1 MKLKV
6 LTLNLHTYQ
15 EHHGDLWHVL
25 QEHGREVY
33 LIAEAI
39 VHEDIDVI
47 CFQEVGEHFHDPITL
62 PYGFSESNMA
72 FRIQKKIREMSGR
85 HFHLFQD
92 WSHIGFGCWREGTA
106 ILSRYPMHDCVSPW
120 VTWNKDTGHPASRR
134 ITMCY
139 VEIPWF
145 GWLHIVNAHM
155 NCLELGFKADFDYLK
170 QLIYQRDRHHVRG
183 TLLMGD
189 LNVPAG
195 EEGYQHI
202 VWGGEF
208 IDQWHDSNPLHFY
221 EPTHLERIDGWKHQ
235 KEARRIDFIFKHIR
249 SSLRIN
255 EMRLIFNGYFYPIV
269 SDHFGCLA
277 RFHLHPI

>member
-1 MKLKV
+1 MVILKALISLAIAGAGVAVLMHVTMLARALLVGACHKIATILATYLEASLSSPEFAMELKV

-39 VHEDIDVI
+39 VHENVDVI
-47 CFQEVGEHFHDPITL
+47 CLQEVGEHFHDHITR

-120 VTWNKDTGHPASRR
+120 VTWNKDTGQ
-134 ITMCY
+134 ML
-139 VEIPWF
+139 IP
-145 GWLHIVNAHM
+145 L
-155 NCLELGFKADFDYLK
+155 
-170 QLIYQRDRHHVRG
+170 
-183 TLLMGD
+183 
-189 LNVPAG
+189 
-195 EEGYQHI
+195 
-202 VWGGEF
+202 
-208 IDQWHDSNPLHFY
+208 NPLPQY
-221 EPTHLERIDGWKHQ
+221 VGDAAGGR
-235 KEARRIDFIFKHIR
+235 
-249 SSLRIN
+249 
-255 EMRLIFNGYFYPIV
+255 
-269 SDHFGCLA
+269 
-277 RFHLHPI
+277 